1 MGESKI
7 IIISRLNSTAEYN
20 ASSLDGNDE
29 RFVSTLQH
37 LAKKGSKI
45 NRFIE
50 SNENYDISYTGYCIT
65 VLIFNEFVKV
75 SY

>member
-1 MGESKI
+1 MAMTND
-7 IIISRLNSTAEYN
+7 LYPLYN
-20 ASSLDGNDE
+20 
-29 RFVSTLQH
+29 T
-37 LAKKGSKI
+37 AKKGSKI